1 MGCVR
6 KIASAF
12 PENIN
17 QALLYDFYTHYQIF
31 LLCFD
36 AYHNI
41 DICHLMDAFMLR
53 DTWSSFSRIILPHLA
68 QHPHLVLHLDL

>member
-1 MGCVR
+1 MMGCVR

-17 QALLYDFYTHYQIF
+17 QALLYDFYAHYQIF
-31 LLCFD
+31 LLYFD

-41 DICHLMDAFMLR
+41 DICHLMDAFILR
-53 DTWSSFSRIILPHLA
+53 DT
-68 QHPHLVLHLDL
+68 